1 MNRLL
6 YTPLA
11 LFFGCNPSP
20 QPVAPEVTVAAA
32 PQPEPAPKAQPVVQA
47 PPKKEEPPAPPTMFP
62 FPNDAAGK
70 ELPRVVTPP
79 APPSLPVEKLG
90 LAPKVRLAPAKV
102 LDPAP
107 LPKMTYAPSPL
118 PAGKPASI
126 LPTAP
131 LERVPL
137 DLGFG
142 ASAVPAKPTFPESP
156 GIAIKARDVNL
167 PPDLVPLGRQL
178 ADRASLEDPTAEPG
192 NSTIVT
198 RTPTPVLGQS
208 GFLKVVLPDPFELGD
223 QVKSKVLPAAE
234 PSPAPVVVNPQ
245 RVK

>member
-1 MNRLL
+1 MNRILSI
-6 YTPLA
+6 PLA
-11 LFFGCNPSP
+11 LLLGCNPSP
-20 QPVAPEVTVAAA
+20 PPVAPEVTVAAV
-32 PQPEPAPKAQPVVQA
+32 PQPEPAPKVQPAVPLA
-47 PPKKEEPPAPPTMFP
+47 PKKEEPPAPPTTFP
-62 FPNDAAGK
+62 FPTDATGK
-70 ELPRVVTPP
+70 ELPRVVKPP

-90 LAPKVRLAPAKV
+90 LAPKVRLAPAMV

-107 LPKMTYAPSPL
+107 LPKMTYALPPL
-118 PAGKPASI
+118 PADKPASI

-131 LERVPL
+131 AERVPL

-142 ASAVPAKPTFPESP
+142 ASAVPAKPTFPEAP

-178 ADRASLEDPTAEPG
+178 ADRASLEDPTAEHG
-192 NSTIVT
+192 NATIVT

-208 GFLKVVLPDPFELGD
+208 GFLKVVLPDPFELGEH
-223 QVKSKVLPAAE
+223 VKSKVLPTAE
-234 PSPAPVVVNPQ
+234 PSPAPVVINPQ

>member
-6 YTPLA
+6 SIPLA
-11 LFFGCNPSP
+11 LLLGCNPLP
-20 QPVAPEVTVAAA
+20 PPVDPEVTLAVA
-32 PQPEPAPKAQPVVQA
+32 PQPEPAPKVVPVVQPA
-47 PPKKEEPPAPPTMFP
+47 PKKEEPPAPPTVFP

-79 APPSLPVEKLG
+79 APRSLPVEKLG
-90 LAPKVRLAPAKV
+90 LAPKIRLAPAKV

-131 LERVPL
+131 LERVPF

-142 ASAVPAKPTFPESP
+142 ASAVPAKPTFPEAP
-156 GIAIKARDVNL
+156 GIALKARDVNL

-178 ADRASLEDPTAEPG
+178 PDRASLEDPTAEPG

-223 QVKSKVLPAAE
+223 QVKPKVAPAAE